1 MVKPKTA
8 GQFAAPA
15 NRATDPNWAVASA
28 RSESDRR
35 QRLMA
40 IARVQP
46 TVMPDPL
53 AALLDGSAPP
63 IGSGTDSGLLDAHG
77 DPFVDARHLVE
88 PDIAI
93 CPHCVGDLFD
103 KENRRYGYP
112 FTNCRQCGPRFS
124 IIENQ
129 PYDRAHTSMGEFP
142 MCVEC
147 ASEYLDLTSRWY
159 HAQPQACPECGPRTW
174 YVDNAAM
181 ADSANDGA
189 ATAAANDSGLNDL
202 PPSSFLHNYLPMDVN
217 PDIAAA
223 VATLLQGGIVAVKGM
238 GGFYLMCLAT
248 DNQAVNRLRANK
260 GQPHRPLAVMVRNSA
275 EAAHYCHLSPAEKT
289 LLTSPEAPIV
299 LLRKRPSATI
309 PSSVPPLANQIA
321 PSCAEF
327 GMILP
332 NTALCHILIQAVAAP
347 LVITSGNRPGEPIC
361 TQNGQAWKNLRQMCD
376 GFLFHSLGIVH
387 PCEESVVFVCEL
399 TSDAETHS
407 KRNKRGS
414 GAGEWGP
421 GVQIVRRSR
430 GLVPRP
436 VRLPKG
442 LTLDRPLL
450 AVGADRRNVAALAVD
465 DQVFLTQH
473 LGELTNPTARH
484 LHRRT
489 ISDFEWI
496 FQIRP
501 QVAVCD
507 LHPQAISS
515 MLAKDWAEIKG
526 QPVMRVQHHHAHIA
540 ACLADNNHTAPAIGL
555 CFDDLGYGPD
565 GSYWGGEVLWGD
577 LVGYERRYHLE
588 PIHLPGGEYT
598 DAPPCQVAVAYL
610 RALVPTLPTAQ
621 LLALLPHVTADEVE
635 AVDLMRLGG
644 QNVTRTS
651 SMARLCHAVGAMLG
665 LCRDMDNS
673 RVIQAIRALGG
684 QATMVQERGGQREV
698 YPFDLVN
705 GQIRLAGVISSLV
718 MDRQEGVPVPE
729 IAHAFFRTLAAI
741 AVTAAERVRTEISD
755 EQGAT
760 APGIST
766 VALAG
771 EVWQSRL
778 LLELAVPQLRAAGFE
793 VLLPRSV
800 PGTDAGIA
808 YGQAVV
814 IAARLARERMSG

>member
-1 MVKPKTA
+1 MAKPKKA

-15 NRATDPNWAVASA
+15 NRATDPNWAVAFA
-28 RSESDRR
+28 RNESDRR

-40 IARVQP
+40 IARLRP
-46 TVMPDPL
+46 TAMPDPL

-63 IGSGTDSGLLDAHG
+63 VGTEADSGLLDAHG

-93 CPHCVGDLFD
+93 CPHCVGDLYD
-103 KENRRYGYP
+103 TENRRYGYP

-124 IIENQ
+124 IIESQ
-129 PYDRAHTSMGEFP
+129 PYDRSHTSMGEFP

-181 ADSANDGA
+181 IEAGTDSDW
-189 ATAAANDSGLNDL
+189 DDL
-202 PPSSFLHNYLPMDVN
+202 PPPVEIHHHSPVEVN

-223 VATLLQGGIVAVKGM
+223 AATLLKGGIVAVKGM

-248 DNQAVNRLRANK
+248 DSQAVNRLRINK

-275 EAAHYCHLSPAEKT
+275 EAARYCQLSPAEQA

-309 PSSVPPLANQIA
+309 PPAVPPLADQIA

-332 NTALCHILIQAVAAP
+332 NTALYHILIQAVAAP

-361 TQNGQAWKNLRQMCD
+361 AQNGQAWKTLRQMCD
-376 GFLFHSLGIVH
+376 GFLFHSLGIMH
-387 PCEESVVFVCEL
+387 PCEDSVVFVCDESSPAAIG
-399 TSDAETHS
+399 T
-407 KRNKRGS
+407 KGGS
-414 GAGEWGP
+414 GNGAAGLGP

-436 VRLPKG
+436 VSLPQG
-442 LTLDRPLL
+442 LSLRRPIL

-465 DQVFLTQH
+465 DQVFLTPH
-473 LGELTNPTARH
+473 VGELTNPDARH
-484 LHRRT
+484 LHRRM
-489 ISDFEWI
+489 ISDYEWI

-515 MLAKDWAEIKG
+515 MLAKDWAELKG
-526 QPVMRVQHHHAHIA
+526 QPIMRVQHHHAHMA
-540 ACLADNNHTAPAIGL
+540 ACLADNNRTHPAIGL

-565 GSYWGGEVLWGD
+565 GSFWGGEVLWGD
-577 LVGYERRYHLE
+577 LVHYERRYHLE
-588 PIHLPGGEYT
+588 PVHLPGGEYT

-610 RALVPTLPTAQ
+610 RALAPALSTAQ
-621 LLALLPHVTADEVE
+621 ILALLPHVTADEVE

-651 SMARLCHAVGAMLG
+651 SMARLCHAVGAILG
-665 LCRDMDNS
+665 LCQDLDNS

-684 QATMVQERGGQREV
+684 QATTVQDRGGQREV
-698 YPFDLVN
+698 YPFELVN
-705 GQIRLAGVISSLV
+705 GQICLAGIISSLV

-729 IAHAFFRTLAAI
+729 IAHAYFRTLAAI
-741 AVTAAERVRTEISD
+741 AFTAAERVRMEISD

-760 APGIST
+760 APGLST

-778 LLELAVPQLRAAGFE
+778 LLELAVPQLRTAGFE

-808 YGQAVV
+808 YGQAIVA
-814 IAARLARERMSG
+814 AARLARERMSG